1 MDKQPSYL
9 GAFIRHPY
17 NRVALLAAGCAS
29 IFASIPFGWPGMA
42 LVAVLGLGT
51 EVLAA
56 LGIPELPTFRA
67 WADREHHHK
76 LRAERRLRLLSE
88 LSQYGDAKA
97 LASYE
102 QMYRRVQSLYQTAGD
117 ARTTL
122 TRDDV
127 EKLEDLTVDYL
138 GLCAVNQSLRQRR
151 DAPSEESV
159 IKRIA
164 SLQGQLLN
172 KALTGDEE
180 RQLRSALAEYT
191 EVMNRSRRLATRRS
205 TLEATLISM
214 PDKMEEVYQL
224 VITAPYSSEMGG
236 KLEESLARLR
246 IAEEVA
252 AEFDTAESFDF
263 TPPRTPSAS
272 PATLGQAARQAAQS
286 VKSRS

>member
-17 NRVALLAAGCAS
+17 NRVALLAAGCAA
-29 IFASIPFGWPGMA
+29 IFASIPFGWPGLA
-42 LVAVLGLGT
+42 LVGVLGLGT
-51 EVLAA
+51 EALAA
-56 LGIPELPTFRA
+56 LGIPELPSFKA
-67 WADREHHHK
+67 WADREHHHR
-76 LRAERRLRLLSE
+76 LRAERRLRLLAE
-88 LSQYGDAKA
+88 LSQYGDARA

-117 ARTTL
+117 PRSTL
-122 TRDDV
+122 SRDDV

-138 GLCAVNQSLRQRR
+138 GLCVVSQSLRQRR
-151 DAPSEESV
+151 DAPSEEGV

-172 KALTGDEE
+172 KALTSDEE

-191 EVMNRSRRLATRRS
+191 EVLNRSRRLATRRS

-214 PDKMEEVYQL
+214 PDKLEEVYQL

-252 AEFDTAESFDF
+252 AEFDSAESFDF
-263 TPPRTPSAS
+263 TPPRASSAS

-286 VKSRS
+286 VRSRS

>member
-17 NRVALLAAGCAS
+17 NRVALLAAGCTA
-29 IFASIPFGWPGMA
+29 IFASIPFGWPGLA

-56 LGIPELPTFRA
+56 LGIPELPTFKA
-67 WADREHHHK
+67 WADREHHHQ
-76 LRAERRLRLLSE
+76 LRAERRLRLLAE
-88 LSQYGDAKA
+88 LSDHGDSRA

-117 ARTTL
+117 ARSTL

-151 DAPSEESV
+151 DAPSEEGV

-172 KALTGDEE
+172 KALTSDEE
-180 RQLRSALAEYT
+180 RQLRGALAEYT
-191 EVMNRSRRLATRRS
+191 EVLNRSRRLATRRS

-214 PDKMEEVYQL
+214 PDKLEEVYQL

-252 AEFDTAESFDF
+252 AEFDSAESFGF
-263 TPPRTPSAS
+263 TPPRASSAS